1 MSIVISYK
9 TPQWETQRGQVE
21 LTSNPIYFCR
31 FVQSICRALL
41 RTFFACDFCTV
52 SQLTVPKPMNFLYAF
67 KRKLFFSVINEKIAW
82 FHNESLSMKAKR
94 KLIFLQRFL
103 FFYFISIKS
112 KKKCN
117 LILKRT
123 PCFVYFGNMQKIR
136 NKTKIAET
144 YKVQWK
150 IS

>member
-1 MSIVISYK
+1 
-9 TPQWETQRGQVE
+9 
-21 LTSNPIYFCR
+21 
-31 FVQSICRALL
+31 
-41 RTFFACDFCTV
+41 
-52 SQLTVPKPMNFLYAF
+52 
-67 KRKLFFSVINEKIAW
+67 
-82 FHNESLSMKAKR
+82 MKAKR

-112 KKKCN
+112 KKKCT